1 MEAKMT
7 HNLQTQTFNFDGKTF
22 KKGVDSYN
30 YSDAMFIVERS
41 EKTLIS
47 YVDDDKKI
55 IHHGEIS
62 NPAEYLEDNN
72 RILVSKRGNALGC
85 IIYLGNNQDLVEDMA
100 FDDITTWAK
109 K

>member
-7 HNLQTQTFNFDGKTF
+7 HNLQTQTFTFEGKTF
-22 KKGVDSYN
+22 KKGVDTYN
-30 YSDAMFIVERS
+30 HSDAKFIIEHS

-47 YVDDDKKI
+47 YVDDNKKI
-55 IHHGEIS
+55 IHHGELP
-62 NPAEYLEDNN
+62 NPSEYLDYQN

-85 IIYLGNNQDLVEDMA
+85 IIYLGTA
-100 FDDITTWAK
+100 DDYISWLKPKVMGK

>member
-1 MEAKMT
+1 
-7 HNLQTQTFNFDGKTF
+7 
-22 KKGVDSYN
+22 
-30 YSDAMFIVERS
+30 MFIVERS

-62 NPAEYLEDNN
+62 NPAEYLEADDN

-85 IIYLGNNQDLVEDMA
+85 IIYLGVS
-100 FDDITTWAK
+100 FK
-109 K
+109 